1 MVMGYLRDREV
12 VVRYAG
18 GESRRMTSKGCIQG
32 SIAGPTFWNLV
43 LDSLLRE
50 LGDLGVYVQAFAD
63 DVVLMFS
70 GQSASA
76 LEAETNR
83 ALAHVRDWGDRNKLR
98 FAPSK
103 TNAMVL
109 TRKLK
114 FDVPVIR
121 MGNTNALVDEI
132 RLLGLTIDKGLTFIP
147 VAKACK
153 GLPAFIKA

>member
-1 MVMGYLRDREV
+1 
-12 VVRYAG
+12 
-18 GESRRMTSKGCIQG
+18 
-32 SIAGPTFWNLV
+32 
-43 LDSLLRE
+43 
-50 LGDLGVYVQAFAD
+50 
-63 DVVLMFS
+63 MFS

-121 MGNTNALVDEI
+121 MGNTEIALVDEI

-147 VAKACK
+147 HVAKACK
-153 GLPAFIKA
+153 RAASIYKGIARAAKATWGVESGDSQDDIRRRDRADSHVRFVRLGPGN